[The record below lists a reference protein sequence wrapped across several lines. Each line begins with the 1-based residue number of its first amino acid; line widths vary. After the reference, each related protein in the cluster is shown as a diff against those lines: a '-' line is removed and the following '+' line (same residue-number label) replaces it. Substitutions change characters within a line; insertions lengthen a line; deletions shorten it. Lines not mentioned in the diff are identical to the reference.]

1 MQKKDL
7 VSIIVPVYNVEK
19 YVSRCV
25 ESLLVQKYNNI
36 EILLVDDGST
46 DKTGKICDKY
56 AELDHRVRVFHK
68 KNGGLSDA
76 RNYALDRIKG
86 KYVTFVD
93 GDDFVT
99 EDYIEVLLN
108 LIIDTSS
115 EISIC
120 INNLIY
126 DDDSIKHV
134 YRNFN
139 GRKIIT
145 KNSFKMLEI
154 MLYQKKFD
162 TNACIKMYKSSLFD
176 DIRFPVG
183 KLYEDL
189 DTIYKVFL
197 KAKNITYINKE
208 MYFYFQRSTS
218 IVGKPFS
225 QEDMYA
231 VEAINKMLKCLKQI
245 DYKEKLN
252 GKLKRAC
259 ISKLLSVN
267 FYILRRTKLDEK
279 YAKYNDICIKNIK
292 KYKNFNLKSRIKN
305 NIAIILFL
313 INPKLICYF

>member
-1 MQKKDL
+1 M
-7 VSIIVPVYNVEK
+7 
-19 YVSRCV
+19 
-25 ESLLVQKYNNI
+25 
-36 EILLVDDGST
+36 VDDGST

-86 KYVTFVD
+86 KYVTFVV

-145 KNSFKMLEI
+145 KNK
-154 MLYQKKFD
+154 
-162 TNACIKMYKSSLFD
+162 
-176 DIRFPVG
+176 
-183 KLYEDL
+183 
-189 DTIYKVFL
+189 
-197 KAKNITYINKE
+197 
-208 MYFYFQRSTS
+208 RS
-218 IVGKPFS
+218 
-225 QEDMYA
+225 
-231 VEAINKMLKCLKQI
+231 
-245 DYKEKLN
+245 
-252 GKLKRAC
+252 
-259 ISKLLSVN
+259 
-267 FYILRRTKLDEK
+267 
-279 YAKYNDICIKNIK
+279 
-292 KYKNFNLKSRIKN
+292 
-305 NIAIILFL
+305 
-313 INPKLICYF
+313 